1 MCHLYDPA
9 SQPHSTYMY
18 LPVLSH
24 VKCRKGINNL
34 NVILSHRDW
43 NSLCQNC
50 INHSK
55 FYVFVMKYIGTC
67 NYVDYLFSE
76 LTMSGIV
83 ARLRQ
88 AHVSDIYIFYTD
100 FFVVR

>member
-1 MCHLYDPA
+1 MSELY
-9 SQPHSTYMY
+9 
-18 LPVLSH
+18 
-24 VKCRKGINNL
+24 R
-34 NVILSHRDW
+34 
-43 NSLCQNC
+43 

-88 AHVSDIYIFYTD
+88 AHVSDIYIFYTA